1 MMENEYIEGIASSLV
16 REYLSR
22 KGLKITLQVMDEES
36 PRTSTCISNRQ
47 TLLKELQIEKLM
59 KNNKEQA
66 EPLKAMLEVIAKY
79 LIERNNTA
87 DSVANGQ
94 SSKGLTAYNKSSKLH
109 LKDGSLES
117 PFDMEPARQIDLT
130 RDNSEEVQGPD
141 RFTTVKAKAPKSAKG
156 KRENNDLIIDENV
169 EGETVLGEG
178 KAGMLQKEEEQE
190 QSLPKKQTQAR
201 PLSAKRRGL
210 SGPVT
215 SSVEDTS
222 RKKFNKPRPISS
234 AKNQRLDIFENA
246 SKDSI
251 DVTQNSSNEK
261 FPADQS
267 NVRRPSVER
276 STSVESR
283 TSSSSYRDTD
293 LEEIDSLIS
302 QPVPRRKIQ
311 DVLEVERDRPKT
323 GKRRETTHYS
333 VEKSSIIKEKLSARG
348 NVLGSSNNSS
358 QPTKVGDVE
367 IGDVDDLEID
377 VAKLNLGPRT
387 KTQAVV
393 KNPLDSKP
401 IDVQTATEL
410 KTLVFGSA
418 LQNFNDEWRLQSFC
432 FCDTPGLRFGI
443 VQKKGGPCGVLASV
457 QACMLQELLFSKN
470 KITLSKY
477 GDPGNEERSS
487 ALATGL
493 SKIFWRAGQKK
504 QAVVTLPSGRTLIS
518 AGGRF
523 RSDDLIETIMIYTF
537 KDFDDLLAFVKQNIH
552 QFELDGYCGVV
563 LSLYSVILS
572 RTVDGV
578 REDMDEPGGQLMG
591 AHGYCS
597 QDMVNLYLT
606 GRAVSNVFNDV
617 VELESGNG
625 EKPVILKGLSA
636 RSDIGL
642 LSLFE
647 HYKSCQVGTYY
658 KTPRY
663 PIWVICSESHFSI
676 LFSIKRDLISDWK
689 AERRFHLY
697 YFDGL
702 ARQQQEIKLTID
714 TTNVHYKGPSED
726 EGQLVPPLELCIRTK
741 WNDVE
746 IDWNGTEPLL

>member
-1 MMENEYIEGIASSLV
+1 MTHV
-16 REYLSR
+16 RNYLGDP
-22 KGLKITLQVMDEES
+22 GLKITLQVMDDES

-59 KNNKEQA
+59 KKNKEQA
-66 EPLKAMLEVIAKY
+66 QPLKAMLEVIAKY
-79 LIERNNTA
+79 LIERNKTA
-87 DSVANGQ
+87 ESDGFANAQ
-94 SSKGLTAYNKSSKLH
+94 SSKPLTVQCKSAKLH
-109 LKDGSLES
+109 QEDGSFDT
-117 PFDMEPARQIDLT
+117 PFDMEPARQIDMT
-130 RDNSEEVQGPD
+130 PDYTEEVQGPD
-141 RFTTVKAKAPKSAKG
+141 KFAAVKANVPKSSKG
-156 KRENNDLIIDENV
+156 KKEHNDLIIDENV

-190 QSLPKKQTQAR
+190 QSVPKKLTQAR

-210 SGPVT
+210 SGPII

-222 RKKFNKPRPISS
+222 RRKFNKPRPISS
-234 AKNQRLDIFENA
+234 AKNQRLDVFENA
-246 SKDSI
+246 SKDII
-251 DVTQNSSNEK
+251 DVTQDSSNEK
-261 FPADQS
+261 LQADQS
-267 NVRRPSVER
+267 NVRRLSVER

-283 TSSSSYRDTD
+283 TSSSSYRDTN

-302 QPVPRRKIQ
+302 KPVPRRTIQ

-348 NVLGSSNNSS
+348 NTFGSNSSS

-387 KTQAVV
+387 KTQAVI

-418 LQNFNDEWRLQSFC
+418 LQNFSDEWRLQSFC
-432 FCDTPGLRFGI
+432 FCDMPGLKFGI

-470 KITLSKY
+470 KVPITRY
-477 GDPGNEERSS
+477 GDPNNEERSS

-504 QAVVTLPSGRTLIS
+504 QAVVTL
-518 AGGRF
+518 
-523 RSDDLIETIMIYTF
+523 
-537 KDFDDLLAFVKQNIH
+537 
-552 QFELDGYCGVV
+552 
-563 LSLYSVILS
+563 
-572 RTVDGV
+572 V

-591 AHGYCS
+591 AHGYCT

-647 HYKSCQVGTYY
+647 HYKSCQVGTYF

-663 PIWVICSESHFSI
+663 PIWIICSESHFSL
-676 LFSIKRDLISDWK
+676 LFSVKRDLISDWK

-702 ARQQQEIKLTID
+702 ARQQHEIKLTID
-714 TTNVHYKGPSED
+714 TTNVHYKRPSED